1 MPRRFVFKLQ
11 SVLDQRQRAEDDAK
25 IVLARAEQERLG
37 LETELRGIQRQIDD
51 ARSAVRAGLSGR
63 PALAGAADG
72 PVGIAGARAA
82 AADMLHLNLR
92 AQRTALELA
101 GSIRRC
107 ESARAALTRAMAA
120 RRALELL
127 REKARE
133 EYRQSL
139 LRAEAAALDELT
151 VMRHGRTDDATL
163 AAFADSAQ
171 GTNA

>member
-11 SVLDQRQRAEDDAK
+11 PVLDQRQRAEDDAK
-25 IVLARAEQERLG
+25 IALARAEQERLG
-37 LETELRGIQRQIDD
+37 LETELRGIQRQLDE

-63 PALAGAADG
+63 PALAGVAAA

-82 AADMLHLNLR
+82 AGDMLHLNLR

-107 ESARAALTRAMAA
+107 ESVRVALTRAMAA
-120 RRALELL
+120 RKAMELL
-127 REKARE
+127 RDKARE

-151 VMRHGRTDDATL
+151 VMRHGRADDTSPATL
-163 AAFADSAQ
+163 AASDQ
-171 GTNA
+171 GTDA